1 MKERILLFC
10 IVFGLGVFIYIFQS
24 YFNTVW
30 GLAIL
35 CFLMSLYVGFMN
47 LSYKLQKRKLQKYP
61 QVINENYK
69 PFVSVL
75 IPAHD
80 EECVIAN
87 TVQNILD
94 MDYENFEVIVI
105 DDRSVDN
112 TASVIKDLEQKYDK
126 VTALIRPKDA
136 FPGKSAVLNDA
147 FKIAK
152 GEAILV
158 FDADATVDADFLTT
172 LIPHLEPKDVGAVQ
186 ARKVIRNKN
195 TNLLTRCQNN
205 EYTLDTYF
213 QVGRDSVKG
222 AVELRGNGELI
233 KRQAIEDIGGWNNY
247 TIVDDLDMSTRMH
260 IKGWDIRFCPDAIV
274 YEEGIIYVKPLYRQ
288 RRRWLEG
295 TIRRYL
301 EYSGAALCSKDMSPR
316 AGLDMMAYISEFIMP
331 GWFLM
336 EILIRGFKVLAKQA
350 PPHMLYSSIIIG
362 CLIGFGFFFA
372 ARYAL
377 RRYDYMPRLDAT
389 FEALETSVYLLIIWF
404 PLVLY
409 ICFKILFMKKDMNW
423 GKTAHG
429 LVREEEASIKDLIL
443 NELGKTKAFTKEYT
457 EKLKQLLLE
466 KSFHGDINF
475 KDFNIKDFKLLEKLI
490 KDDKLKK

>member
-1 MKERILLFC
+1 MKERILLFI
-10 IVFGLGVFIYIFQS
+10 IVLGLGVFIYIFQS

-30 GLAIL
+30 GLALL
-35 CFLMSLYVGFMN
+35 CTFMFIYAVFMN
-47 LSYKLQKRKLQKYP
+47 LSYKLQKRKLEKFP
-61 QVINENYK
+61 QVINPDYK
-69 PFVSVL
+69 PFVTVM
-75 IPAHD
+75 IPAHN
-80 EECVIAN
+80 EEGVIGA
-87 TVQNILD
+87 TVQNILN

-105 DDRSVDN
+105 DDRSSDN
-112 TASVIKDLEQKYDK
+112 TASVIKDLEQKYEK

-147 FKIAK
+147 LKLAK

-158 FDADATVDADFLTT
+158 FDADATVDPDFLSK
-172 LIPHLEPKDVGAVQ
+172 LIPNLEPKDVGAVQ

-205 EYTLDTYF
+205 EYTMDAHL
-213 QVGRDSVKG
+213 QLGRDSIKG

-233 KRQAIEDIGGWNNY
+233 KREALEDIGGWNNY
-247 TIVDDLDMSTRMH
+247 TIVDDLDMSTRLH
-260 IKGWDIRFCPDAIV
+260 IKGWDVRFCIDAVV
-274 YEEGIIYVKPLYRQ
+274 YEEGIIYIKPLYRQ

-301 EYSGAALCSKDMSPR
+301 EYFDQVLFSRKMSLR
-316 AGLDMMAYISEFIMP
+316 ASLDMTAYITQFIMP

-336 EILIRGFKVLAKQA
+336 EILIRTFKVIAKDA
-350 PPHMLYSSIIIG
+350 PPHMLYSSLVIG
-362 CLIGFGFFFA
+362 CVIGFGFFLG

-377 RRYDYMPRLDAT
+377 RRYDYMPRLDAM
-389 FEALETSVYLLIIWF
+389 FEALETSIYLLVIWF

-429 LVREEEASIKDLIL
+429 LVQEEEASIKAFIKK
-443 NELGKTKAFTKEYT
+443 ELEKTKEKTKEYA
-457 EKLKQLLLE
+457 EKIKQIKE
-466 KSFHGDINF
+466 KI
-475 KDFNIKDFKLLEKLI
+475 
-490 KDDKLKK
+490 

>member
-1 MKERILLFC
+1 MKERILLFT

-30 GLAIL
+30 GLALL
-35 CFLMSLYVGFMN
+35 CTFMFIYALFMN
-47 LSYKLQKRKLQKYP
+47 LSYKFKKRKLQKFP
-61 QVINENYK
+61 QIINENYK
-69 PFVSVL
+69 PFVTVM
-75 IPAHD
+75 IPAHN
-80 EECVIAN
+80 EETVITN
-87 TVQNILD
+87 TVENILQ
-94 MDYENFEVIVI
+94 MNYTNFDVIVI
-105 DDRSVDN
+105 DDRSTDN
-112 TASVIKDLEQKYDK
+112 TASVIKNLEQKYEK
-126 VTALIRPKDA
+126 VTALIRSKDA

-158 FDADATVDADFLTT
+158 FDADATVEPDFLSK
-172 LIPHLEPKDVGAVQ
+172 LIPYLEPKDVGAVQ

-195 TNLLTRCQNN
+195 QNLLTRCQNN
-205 EYTLDTYF
+205 EYTMDTHF

-233 KRQAIEDIGGWNNY
+233 KRQALEDINGWNNY
-247 TIVDDLDMSTRMH
+247 TIVDDLDMSTRLH
-260 IKGWDIRFCPDAIV
+260 IKGWDVRFCPEAIV
-274 YEEGIIYVKPLYRQ
+274 YEEGIAYIRPLYRQ

-301 EYSGAALCSKDMSPR
+301 EYAGDVLFSKKMSLR
-316 AGLDMMAYISEFIMP
+316 ASLDMTAYISQFIMP

-350 PPHMLYSSIIIG
+350 PPHMLYSSIFIG
-362 CLIGFGFFFA
+362 CVIGFGFFFG

-389 FEALETSVYLLIIWF
+389 FEALETSIYLFIIWF

-429 LVREEEASIKDLIL
+429 LVMEEEASIKTFIKK
-443 NELGKTKAFTKEYT
+443 ELEKTKNYTKEYT
-457 EKLKQLLLE
+457 EKLKQILAE
-466 KSFHGDINF
+466 KTESLNIENLTNPN
-475 KDFNIKDFKLLEKLI
+475 KDSDKSLKD
-490 KDDKLKK
+490 

>member
-1 MKERILLFC
+1 MKERILLFT

-30 GLAIL
+30 GLALL
-35 CFLMSLYVGFMN
+35 CTFMFIYALFMN
-47 LSYKLQKRKLQKYP
+47 LSYKLKKRKLQKFP
-61 QVINENYK
+61 QIINENYK
-69 PFVSVL
+69 PFVTVM
-75 IPAHD
+75 IPAHN
-80 EECVIAN
+80 EETVITN
-87 TVQNILD
+87 TVGNILQ
-94 MDYENFEVIVI
+94 MNYSNFDVIVI
-105 DDRSVDN
+105 DDRSTDN
-112 TASVIKDLEQKYDK
+112 TASVIKNLEQKYEK
-126 VTALIRPKDA
+126 VTALIRSKDA

-158 FDADATVDADFLTT
+158 FDADATVEPDFLSK
-172 LIPHLEPKDVGAVQ
+172 LIPYLEPKDVGAVQ

-195 TNLLTRCQNN
+195 QNLLTRCQNN
-205 EYTLDTYF
+205 EYTMDTHF

-233 KRQAIEDIGGWNNY
+233 KRQALEDINGWNNY
-247 TIVDDLDMSTRMH
+247 TIVDDLDMSTRLH
-260 IKGWDIRFCPDAIV
+260 IKGWDVRFCPEAIV
-274 YEEGIIYVKPLYRQ
+274 YEEGIAYIRPLYRQ

-301 EYSGAALCSKDMSPR
+301 EYAGDVLFSKKMSLR
-316 AGLDMMAYISEFIMP
+316 ASLDMTAYISQFIMP

-350 PPHMLYSSIIIG
+350 PPHMLYSSIFIG
-362 CLIGFGFFFA
+362 CVIGFGFFFG

-389 FEALETSVYLLIIWF
+389 FEALETSIYLFIIWF

-429 LVREEEASIKDLIL
+429 LVMEEEASIKAFIKK
-443 NELGKTKAFTKEYT
+443 ELEKTKNYTKEYT
-457 EKLKQLLLE
+457 EKLKQILAEKTESLNLE
-466 KSFHGDINF
+466 NLTNSNKDSDKS
-475 KDFNIKDFKLLEKLI
+475 
-490 KDDKLKK
+490 LKN

>member
-112 TASVIKDLEQKYDK
+112 TASK

-301 EYSGAALCSKDMSPR
+301 EYSGAALCSKDMSLR

>member
-1 MKERILLFC
+1 MKERILLFT

-30 GLAIL
+30 GLALL
-35 CFLMSLYVGFMN
+35 CTFMFIYALFMN
-47 LSYKLQKRKLQKYP
+47 LSYKFKKRKLQKFP
-61 QVINENYK
+61 QIINENYK
-69 PFVSVL
+69 PFVTVM
-75 IPAHD
+75 IPAHN
-80 EECVIAN
+80 EETVITN
-87 TVQNILD
+87 TVENILQ
-94 MDYENFEVIVI
+94 MNYTNFDVIVI
-105 DDRSVDN
+105 DDRSTDN
-112 TASVIKDLEQKYDK
+112 TASVIKNLEQKYKK
-126 VTALIRPKDA
+126 VTALIRSKDA

-158 FDADATVDADFLTT
+158 FDADATVEPDFLSK
-172 LIPHLEPKDVGAVQ
+172 LIPYLEPKDVGAVQ

-195 TNLLTRCQNN
+195 QNLLTRCQNN
-205 EYTLDTYF
+205 EYTMDTHF

-233 KRQAIEDIGGWNNY
+233 KRQALEDINGWNNY
-247 TIVDDLDMSTRMH
+247 TIVDDLDMSTRLH
-260 IKGWDIRFCPDAIV
+260 IKGWDVRFCPEAIV
-274 YEEGIIYVKPLYRQ
+274 YEEGIAYIRPLYRQ

-301 EYSGAALCSKDMSPR
+301 EYAGDVLFSKKMSLR
-316 AGLDMMAYISEFIMP
+316 ASLDMTAYISQFIMP

-350 PPHMLYSSIIIG
+350 PPHMLYSSIFIG
-362 CLIGFGFFFA
+362 CVIGFGFFFG

-389 FEALETSVYLLIIWF
+389 FEALETSIYLFIIWF

-429 LVREEEASIKDLIL
+429 LVMEEEASIKDFIKK
-443 NELGKTKAFTKEYT
+443 ELEKTKNYTKEYT
-457 EKLKQLLLE
+457 EKLKQILAE
-466 KSFHGDINF
+466 KTESLNIENLTNPN
-475 KDFNIKDFKLLEKLI
+475 KDS
-490 KDDKLKK
+490 DKSLKN